1 VCCIEGIFGVQSVQ
15 YIVRITGE
23 YINNIVGDVV
33 LYWWSKR
40 LTAQY
45 KRCTQPHR
53 GKLPL
58 CGVRLAQLNGK
69 CFCRSV

>member
-1 VCCIEGIFGVQSVQ
+1 MCCIEGIFGVQSVQ

-45 KRCTQPHR
+45 KISP
-53 GKLPL
+53 
-58 CGVRLAQLNGK
+58 
-69 CFCRSV
+69 